1 MSGLFSQPL
10 IIRFIREVGASEH
23 NSVQTHSLAGQRA
36 SFLPSLLGH
45 QSCRDWKFLVLK
57 GRMEPS
63 EAHNFRYPPHEILS
77 QSLGALPNWMASRF
91 ALLVR
96 FFCYFPI
103 PAGLQILQENPCLLL
118 VFWSFYFPVLLGNR
132 QCRGMRK

>member
-63 EAHNFRYPPHEILS
+63 EADNFRYPPHEILS
-77 QSLGALPNWMASRF
+77 QSLGALPNWMSSRF

-96 FFCYFPI
+96 FFCYFQ
-103 PAGLQILQENPCLLL
+103 LDCKYCKKILAYY
-118 VFWSFYFPVLLGNR
+118 WYFGPSISLSYLETGSAEE
-132 QCRGMRK
+132 